1 MHTEYACYDISINE
15 EEVKQNVASAMKM
28 KPSVISVHP
37 YSVSYVKNLLDDS
50 VLLSCVIDYPMG
62 LNDTATRHSVI
73 SQIIA
78 KQSRVNIIDISIPSK
93 LIVNRKYDKF
103 REDIK
108 TNMEIC
114 QKHNIELRYM
124 LEYRIFS
131 HEILAK
137 VCQILKTFDIKRVLP
152 SSGFMLDDINDN
164 IIAAKYLMAKTGI
177 EVVCNGNIWHKTHID
192 NVHKSGVYGL
202 RVNHLASLELL
213 VKNNSI

>member
-15 EEVKQNVASAMKM
+15 EEVKQNIATAMKM

-37 YSVSYVKNLLDDS
+37 YSLNYIKNIIDDS
-50 VLLSCVIDYPMG
+50 VMLSCVVDYPMG
-62 LNDTATRHSVI
+62 LNDTVTRNNI
-73 SQIIA
+73 ITQIA
-78 KQSRVNIIDISIPSK
+78 VKNNRVNIIDLSIPSK

-108 TNMEIC
+108 SNIEIC
-114 QKHNIELRYM
+114 QKYNIELRYM

-137 VCQILKTFDIKRVLP
+137 VCQILKTFNIKQVLP

-164 IIAAKYLMAKTGI
+164 VIAAKYLMAKSGI
-177 EVVCNGNIWHKTHID
+177 EVVCNGNVWHKSQID

-202 RVNHLASLELL
+202 RVNYLSSLELL